1 MEIESKVKIEKKFK
15 AGHNDYIQ
23 RASELIKFQILLK
36 YLSIIME
43 GKSAAQGAIN
53 KALGVVEGGLKS
65 KCRSKRYMNLAI
77 LELLGITE
85 GTREEESN

>member
-53 KALGVVEGGLKS
+53 KALGVVEGGLKVNVGP
-65 KCRSKRYMNLAI
+65 KIYEPAI

-85 GTREEESN
+85 GTRRGK